1 MNVHEICDVVKPLFD
16 KYQNEEYIEMEFR
29 VGKFNGTFFDTNVG
43 EKNYK
48 SILDGLYKYNGWESI
63 NSGTSEVYFR
73 SEDKTRLTIDE
84 STGDETIVRKESVR
98 KEDFKQSGEIPYD
111 IRFGISRETPI
122 EDDGNSTFTSK
133 KIKHRTSFIRKNL
146 SIDMTVCTGTMEDMD
161 SEESTVYQIE
171 FEIIDPRKV
180 ENLDTLFNI
189 IHKIKNSFN
198 ILDTYIC

>member
-1 MNVHEICDVVKPLFD
+1 MNVHKICDVVKPLFD

-48 SILDGLYKYNGWESI
+48 TILDGLYKYNGWESI

-84 STGDETIVRKESVR
+84 STGDETIVRKESVH

-189 IHKIKNSFN
+189 IHKIKNLFN

>member
-1 MNVHEICDVVKPLFD
+1 MNVHKICDVVKLLFD

-84 STGDETIVRKESVR
+84 STGDETIVRKESVH

-189 IHKIKNSFN
+189 IHKIKNLFN

>member
-1 MNVHEICDVVKPLFD
+1 MNVHKICDAVKPLLD

-84 STGDETIVRKESVR
+84 STGDETIVRKESVH

-180 ENLDTLFNI
+180 DNLDALFNI
-189 IHKIKNSFN
+189 IHKIKNLFN

>member
-1 MNVHEICDVVKPLFD
+1 MNVHEICDVIKPLFD

-84 STGDETIVRKESVR
+84 STGDETIVRKESVH

-189 IHKIKNSFN
+189 IHKIKNLFN

>member
-1 MNVHEICDVVKPLFD
+1 
-16 KYQNEEYIEMEFR
+16 
-29 VGKFNGTFFDTNVG
+29 
-43 EKNYK
+43 
-48 SILDGLYKYNGWESI
+48 
-63 NSGTSEVYFR
+63 VYFR